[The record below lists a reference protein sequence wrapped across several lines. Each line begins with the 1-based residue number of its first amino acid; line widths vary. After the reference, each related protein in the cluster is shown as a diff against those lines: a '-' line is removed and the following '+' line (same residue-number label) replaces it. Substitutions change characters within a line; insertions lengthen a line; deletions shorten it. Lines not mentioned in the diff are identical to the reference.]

1 MNISGFVF
9 LAWSRAL
16 QCISGWLRTC
26 SVDQAGTELIE
37 TCLPWPPMLELK
49 ACAVQFFCGHR
60 FPLSSCVCGHMVNL
74 TVEALHVKFLPATCE
89 FQFLSVS
96 ASCCSFCCN
105 RHVVVF
111 ACFWGPVPIVVM
123 GRAFCVLIGYFE
135 LFSGET
141 PVPGF
146 SFYAIRVV
154 YLLGCKFL
162 LWHMICERVWG
173 LKHTGGGFFWA
184 CWYSQHSLQCLCRV
198 QFACLCG
205 VSIELIVFKPSPDL
219 LGFHS

>member
-1 MNISGFVF
+1 M
-9 LAWSRAL
+9 

-96 ASCCSFCCN
+96 ALVALS
-105 RHVVVF
+105 V
-111 ACFWGPVPIVVM
+111 I
-123 GRAFCVLIGYFE
+123 IGMWW
-135 LFSGET
+135 
-141 PVPGF
+141 
-146 SFYAIRVV
+146 
-154 YLLGCKFL
+154 FL
-162 LWHMICERVWG
+162 LVFEV
-173 LKHTGGGFFWA
+173 
-184 CWYSQHSLQCLCRV
+184 QSL
-198 QFACLCG
+198 
-205 VSIELIVFKPSPDL
+205 L
-219 LGFHS
+219 L